1 MMKDSTI
8 LTTLY
13 YAFCLGAIWLLI
25 LTLNMLS
32 GDGMSA
38 FEQEMQAQNDL
49 YCEMVEL
56 SILTSGDL
64 GWPDYNNNYDEVCK

>member
-1 MMKDSTI
+1 MLK
-8 LTTLY
+8 TLY
-13 YAFCLGAIWLLI
+13 YAFCLCAIWLLI

-32 GDGMSA
+32 DGQSA
-38 FEQEMQAQNDL
+38 FERELEMQNEL

-64 GWPDYNNNYDEVCK
+64 GWPDYNNNYNEVCK